1 MHDPLSPLRP
11 AGAEDRANLPG
22 LDPRGWLGATMR
34 RMSDRSRELQ
44 ETLDQLHEQLEHAK
58 PVDAEARA
66 RLREALDEIRTVLAQ
81 AEDRAEE
88 PELDQSLRDRLSEMT
103 QHFEGE
109 HPALTAALSRVINAL
124 SALGI

>member
-1 MHDPLSPLRP
+1 
-11 AGAEDRANLPG
+11 
-22 LDPRGWLGATMR
+22 MR

-44 ETLDQLHEQLEHAK
+44 ETLDHLHEQLEHAK